1 MLQREQILNKP
12 QRMMSPNLEIS
23 NTKDVNPTICKGEK
37 KVSDMKSLIENCL
50 HCTQNIGI
58 ELFYVGKTREYHQP
72 EIYGHY
78 EKKSK
83 LVNARTYFKKGRLGI
98 WWNGEYYKW
107 NFGLDSNK
115 GSSKCYG
122 YFLEDASCP
131 HKISKF
137 NAKLTFG
144 KGVWRD
150 TKTLALRS
158 SFRGKKILNT

>member
-1 MLQREQILNKP
+1 MLQRDQIFNKP
-12 QRMMSPNLEIS
+12 QRMMIPNLEIS
-23 NTKDVNPTICKGEK
+23 NTNDVNSTICKEEK

-58 ELFYVGKTREYHQP
+58 ELFHVGKTREYHQP

-131 HKISKF
+131 HKI
-137 NAKLTFG
+137 APTLHLT
-144 KGVWRD
+144 
-150 TKTLALRS
+150 S
-158 SFRGKKILNT
+158 SHLDR